1 MPGTETILTPEV
13 YDQLQVAMA
22 ADRAGFTQLYRD
34 YLADAWRTLK
44 LLREAARQQRKDEI
58 RDKAHYL
65 KSSSLVLGAR
75 MVARHAHKLEERARA
90 CELIDELLL
99 DRIADAVTEVQAEL
113 AERLGGG
120 VLPAGRTA
128 A

>member
-1 MPGTETILTPEV
+1 MPGTETLLTPEV
-13 YDQLQVAMA
+13 FDQLQKAMA
-22 ADRAGFTQLYRD
+22 ADRAGFTELYRD
-34 YLADAWRTLK
+34 YLADAWRTLQ
-44 LLREAARQQRKDEI
+44 LLREAVKQRRHDEI
-58 RDKAHYL
+58 RSKAHYL

-75 MVARHAHKLEERARA
+75 AVARHATELEDLAR
-90 CELIDELLL
+90 ESEITDELVL
-99 DRIADAVTEVQAEL
+99 DRIADALTEVQAEL

>member
-1 MPGTETILTPEV
+1 MPGTETPITPEV
-13 YDQLQVAMA
+13 FDQLQAAMA
-22 ADRAGFTQLYRD
+22 ADRAGLTELYRD
-34 YLADAWRTLK
+34 YLGDAWHTLQ
-44 LLREAARQQRKDEI
+44 LLREAVRQQRPQEA
-58 RDKAHYL
+58 REKAHYL

-75 MVARHAHKLEERARA
+75 EMARHASKIEELALA
-90 CELIDELLL
+90 TELTDELML
-99 DRIADAVTEVQAEL
+99 DRLADALTEVQAEL